1 MASWA
6 LAFWIL
12 LRPEFADV
20 PSAPIL
26 GGKVKQIELSRL
38 THIPK

>member
-12 LRPEFADV
+12 LRPKFADAPR
-20 PSAPIL
+20 PSIL
-26 GGKVKQIELSRL
+26 GGKVKQIELNRL
-38 THIPK
+38 S